1 MPLIPPDQFRQ
12 EDLDFLQGE
21 VEANAHSRTSGE
33 GNVRSLGKIFD
44 FVSRPPVRIEF
55 CRVLPVFGVV
65 VNVVDGAF
73 KKSILLVHDH
83 R

>member
-33 GNVRSLGKIFD
+33 GNVRSLWKIFD
-44 FVSRPPVRIEF
+44 FVGRPPVRVEF
-55 CRVLPVFGVV
+55 RGVFPVLRII
-65 VNVVDGAF
+65 VNVVNGAF
-73 KKSILLVHDH
+73 KLSVGLVRDH